1 MGNVGT
7 HITAER
13 TEVILMS
20 SPIERVMDGRSWSE
34 FCDRLKAAGDIVLAP
49 DAPATQID
57 RAEGWRYLSRLA
69 RIGLE
74 MMLEHA
80 DPDFPALYS
89 ASHATAKIGADNP
102 DNLYLN
108 ATIAGDREY
117 RLYGTRGTVASLT
130 FGTKANRYAID
141 GTMASTGELHAADL
155 ELDADGG
162 FEIHVSRERRSRNW
176 LPLAADTSMLIVRQ
190 TFLVRR
196 REIPARVSIERLHG
210 PARPAPLSAEALD
223 RGLMSAAAFV
233 SGTARTFVEWARQ
246 FRSNPNQLATID
258 QTPFVRAG
266 GDPNIF
272 YLHGYW
278 QVAEDEALVIH
289 TPIPKCEL
297 WNFQLDNFW
306 MESLDYRHLPIWIN
320 KSTARYNGDGTV
332 TIVVA
337 ARDPGVANFIDTA
350 GHSAGTMLLRWVGAR
365 EHPIPQCRVVK
376 LATLRGDRHVAAS

>member
-1 MGNVGT
+1 
-7 HITAER
+7 
-13 TEVILMS
+13 MS
-20 SPIERVMDGRSWSE
+20 SPIERVMDGRSWAE

-57 RAEGWRYLSRLA
+57 RAEGWRYLSRLT

-80 DPDFPALYS
+80 DPDFPAFYS

-117 RLYGTRGTVASLT
+117 RLYGKRGTVASLT

-141 GTMASTGELHAADL
+141 GSMASTGELHAADL

-162 FEIHVSRERRSRNW
+162 FEIHVSRERQSRNW
-176 LPLAADTSMLIVRQ
+176 LPLAADSSMLIVRQ
-190 TFLVRR
+190 TFFDRQ
-196 REIPARVSIERLHG
+196 RELPAQVSIERLHG
-210 PARPAPLSAEALD
+210 PTRPSPLSAAALD
-223 RGLMSAAAFV
+223 QGLMSAAAFV
-233 SGTARTFVEWARQ
+233 SGTARTFVEWARL
-246 FRSNPNQLATID
+246 FRANPNQLATLD
-258 QTPFVRAG
+258 QTPFLRAG

-278 QVAEDEALVIH
+278 QVADDEALVIH
-289 TPIPKCEL
+289 TPVPECEL

-306 MESLDYRHLPIWIN
+306 MESLDYRYLPIWVN
-320 KSTARYNGDGTV
+320 KHSARYNDDGTV

-350 GHSAGTMLLRWVGAR
+350 GHTAGTMLLRWVGAR
-365 EHPIPQCRVVK
+365 EHPVPHCRVVK
-376 LATLRGDRHVAAS
+376 LATLEGPLRGDRHVAAS

>member
-1 MGNVGT
+1 
-7 HITAER
+7 
-13 TEVILMS
+13 MS
-20 SPIERVMDGRSWSE
+20 NPIERVMDGRSWAD
-34 FCDRLKAAGDIVLAP
+34 FCDRLKAAGSIVLEA

-57 RAEGWRYLSRLA
+57 RAEGWRYLSRLT

-80 DPDFPALYS
+80 DPDFPVFYS

-155 ELDADGG
+155 DLDADGS
-162 FEIHVSRERRSRNW
+162 FEIHVSRERCAGNW
-176 LPLAADTSMLIVRQ
+176 LPLAADSSMLIVRQ
-190 TFLVRR
+190 TFLDRL
-196 REIPARVSIERLHG
+196 REIPARVSVDRLNG
-210 PARPAPLSAEALD
+210 PARPASLSAAALD
-223 RGLMSAAAFV
+223 QGLMSAAAFV
-233 SGTARTFVEWARQ
+233 SGTARTFVEWAQR
-246 FRSNPNQLATID
+246 FRSNPNQLATVD
-258 QTPFVRAG
+258 QAPFRRAG
-266 GDPNIF
+266 GDPAIF

-278 QVAEDEALVIH
+278 RIAEDEALVID
-289 TPIPKCEL
+289 TPVPDCQL

-306 MESLDYRHLPIWIN
+306 MESLDYRYLPICIN
-320 KSTARYNGDGTV
+320 QHTARYNGDGTV

-337 ARDPGVANFIDTA
+337 ASDPGAANFIDTA
-350 GHSAGTMLLRWVGAR
+350 GHSEGTMLLRWVNAR
-365 EHPIPQCRVVK
+365 EHPVPRCRVVK
-376 LATLRGDRHVAAS
+376 LASLKDNYRHAGDRHVAAT

>member
-7 HITAER
+7 HITAGR

-20 SPIERVMDGRSWSE
+20 SPIERVMQGQSWFE
-34 FCDRLKAAGDIVLAP
+34 FCDRLKAAGDIVLAA

-80 DPDFPALYS
+80 DPDFPVFYS

-117 RLYGTRGTVASLT
+117 RLFGTRGTVASLT
-130 FGTKANRYAID
+130 FGTKANRYALD
-141 GTMASTGELHAADL
+141 GTMASTGELSAAEL
-155 ELDADGG
+155 ELDANGG
-162 FEIHVSRERRSRNW
+162 FEVHVSRERRSRNW

-190 TFLVRR
+190 TFLDRT
-196 REIPARVSIERLHG
+196 REIPAQVAIERSHG
-210 PARPAPLSAEALD
+210 PARPQPLSAATLD
-223 RGLMSAAAFV
+223 HGLMAAAAFV
-233 SGTARTFVEWARQ
+233 NGTARTFVGWAQR
-246 FRSNPNQLATID
+246 FRANPNQLATVD
-258 QTPFVRAG
+258 QTPFVSAG

-278 QVAEDEALVIH
+278 QVAEGEALVIH
-289 TPIPKCEL
+289 TPIPECEL

-320 KSTARYNGDGTV
+320 KQTACYNADGTV

-337 ARDPGVANFIDTA
+337 PRDPGVANFIDTA
-350 GHSAGTMLLRWVGAR
+350 GHNEGTMLLRWVGAR
-365 EHPIPQCRVVK
+365 EHPVPQCRVVR
-376 LATLRGDRHVAAS
+376 LDTLRGDRHVAAS

>member
-7 HITAER
+7 HITAMAL
-13 TEVILMS
+13 EVIPMS
-20 SPIERVMDGRSWSE
+20 SPIERVMDGRSWAE

-49 DAPATQID
+49 DTPATQID
-57 RAEGWRYLSRLA
+57 RAEGWRYLSRLT

-80 DPDFPALYS
+80 DADFPAFYS

-102 DNLYLN
+102 DNIYLN

-117 RLYGTRGTVASLT
+117 RLYGTRGTIASLT

-141 GTMASTGELHAADL
+141 GTMASTGELHASEL
-155 ELDADGG
+155 ELDADGA

-190 TFLVRR
+190 TFLDRR
-196 REIPARVSIERLHG
+196 HEIPAKVSIERLNG
-210 PARPAPLSAEALD
+210 PARPAPLSAAALD
-223 RGLMSAAAFV
+223 QGLMSAAAFV
-233 SGTARTFVEWARQ
+233 TGTARTFVEWARL
-246 FRSNPNQLATID
+246 FRCNPNELATVD
-258 QTPFVRAG
+258 QTPFLRAG

-278 QVAEDEALVIH
+278 QLAEDEALVIH

-320 KSTARYNGDGTV
+320 KSTARYNADGTV

-337 ARDPGVANFIDTA
+337 ARNPGVANFIDTA
-350 GHSAGTMLLRWVGAR
+350 GHTVGTMLLRWVGAR
-365 EHPIPQCRVVK
+365 EHPVPQCRVVK
-376 LATLRGDRHVAAS
+376 LANINGL